1 VKAEQS
7 NSITDM
13 VALPSQDQAL
23 QTTIMPVI
31 PVTAQALTSLHKV
44 NKQDICAVKIN
55 DAGKQ
60 RLQRRVGKLKSAA

>member
-1 VKAEQS
+1 MKAEQS
-7 NSITDM
+7 DSIADV

-23 QTTIMPVI
+23 QTTIT
-31 PVTAQALTSLHKV
+31 PVTPVTVQALTSLHKLV
-44 NKQDICAVKIN
+44 KQDICAVKIN